1 MGQIE
6 YIGQGS
12 TSEIG
17 PIIGGVVGGVVILIC
32 IILFLIII
40 PIMCYHC
47 STVSKYKEELKYA
60 QQPVYTSVHVYF
72 TMIKHLLIPN
82 RFIPPGQGG
91 IEMNDNIVYQRSAG
105 VSTAPPA
112 GVDTKP
118 QEADH
123 VYEMLPGEIEEAAS
137 KNGQRKYQGYEND
150 SFHTEG
156 ESMNNGAKDDY
167 YVNDDL
173 FPEKK
178 KTEQAASGQTK
189 KENDEYYV
197 NDDLIPEDHQTK
209 QVLTGEVKNDD
220 YYVNDDLFPEKSET
234 EQAAGGEMKENDE
247 YVNDDLFPKQDEEE
261 DHTSL
266 TSVRVKDSS
275 GDGDYYVNDDL
286 FPNSTTVQAAH
297 GSNHSDEEIADAV
310 DAD

>member
-1 MGQIE
+1 M
-6 YIGQGS
+6 S
-12 TSEIG
+12 
-17 PIIGGVVGGVVILIC
+17 
-32 IILFLIII
+32 
-40 PIMCYHC
+40 H
-47 STVSKYKEELKYA
+47 
-60 QQPVYTSVHVYF
+60 VHF

-105 VSTAPPA
+105 VSTALPA

-123 VYEMLPGEIEEAAS
+123 VYEMLSGEIDEAAS
-137 KNGQRKYQGYEND
+137 KNGQRKYQGYVND

-156 ESMNNGAKDDY
+156 ESMNKGAKDDY

-178 KTEQAASGQTK
+178 KTEEAASGQTK
-189 KENDEYYV
+189 KENDEY
-197 NDDLIPEDHQTK
+197 
-209 QVLTGEVKNDD
+209 
-220 YYVNDDLFPEKSET
+220 
-234 EQAAGGEMKENDE
+234 

-266 TSVRVKDSS
+266 TSVHVKDSS

-297 GSNHSDEEIADAV
+297 SSNHSDEEVADAV